1 MMTTRAL
8 ILGSVVFAATS
19 LSGAAQDAE
28 LLVFDWAG
36 FENPGLHTAY
46 QAKYG
51 GLPTWSFYADDDEA
65 FQKVSS
71 GFKPDVTHPCSQMVG
86 KYRDAGLIEP
96 WDTTR
101 IAAFG
106 AIDPALMA
114 SPVFADDTG
123 TWFLPTDWASTA
135 IAYNADEVAA
145 EAVASLQVF
154 TDPKY
159 EGRVSI
165 ADNTDDAWAL
175 ALLATGVS
183 DWTNLTEGQFTAAAD
198 WMRKAHVNVRA
209 YWADPSELA
218 QLMASGE
225 VLIAWSWPDAVTQLR
240 SDGYNIGFQREAVEG
255 SSAFLC
261 GFIDMKDGPG
271 SEDKVYDFMNGWY
284 EPASAVTLLND
295 FGYSSSVPKNMEQ
308 FGTEVLATAGLGPLT
323 VPVLNQLPIPGDMR
337 GRMQE
342 EFEKIKAGF

>member
-1 MMTTRAL
+1 MNVRAL
-8 ILGSVVFAATS
+8 ALGSVAFAVLGGS
-19 LSGAAQDAE
+19 VAAQDAD
-28 LLVFDWAG
+28 LMVFDWAG
-36 FENPGLHTAY
+36 FENPGLHTSFE
-46 QAKYG
+46 AKHG
-51 GLPTWSFYADDDEA
+51 ALPTWSFFADDDEA

-71 GFKPDVTHPCSQMVG
+71 GFKTDLTHPCSQMVG

-96 WDTTR
+96 WDTAK
-101 IAAFG
+101 IPAFG
-106 AIDPALMA
+106 DIDPMLMA
-114 SPVFADDTG
+114 SPVFADETG
-123 TWFLPTDWASTA
+123 TWFVPTDWASTA
-135 IAYNADEVAA
+135 LAHNADEVPP
-145 EAVASLQVF
+145 EDVASLQVF

-159 EGRVSI
+159 EGRISI
-165 ADNTDDAWAL
+165 PDNTDDAWAL

-183 DWTNLTEGQFTAAAD
+183 DWTNLTEEQFQAAAD
-198 WMRKAHVNVRA
+198 WMRKAHFNVRA

-240 SDGYNIGFQREAVEG
+240 SDGYNIGFQREAIEG

-261 GFIDMKDGPG
+261 GFINMKDGPG
-271 SEDKVYDFMNGWY
+271 SEDNAYDFINSWY
-284 EPASAVTLLND
+284 EPSSAITLLND
-295 FGYSSSVPKNMEQ
+295 FGYGSAIPKNMAQ
-308 FGTEVLATAGLGPLT
+308 FDAETLATVGLGPLT

>member
-1 MMTTRAL
+1 MTIRTL

-19 LSGAAQDAE
+19 LSSAAQDAE
-28 LLVFDWAG
+28 LLVFDWSG
-36 FENPGLHTAY
+36 FENPGLHTSY
-46 QAKYG
+46 VAKHG
-51 GLPTWSFYADDDEA
+51 ALPTWSFYADDDEA

-71 GFKPDVTHPCSQMVG
+71 GFKPDVTHPCAQMVG

-96 WDTTR
+96 WDTAR
-101 IAAFG
+101 IPAYAD
-106 AIDPALMA
+106 IDPALLA
-114 SPVFADDTG
+114 SPVFTDDTG
-123 TWFLPTDWASTA
+123 SWFLPTDWASTA
-135 IAYNADEVAA
+135 LAYNADEVPP
-145 EAVASLQVF
+145 EDVASLQVF
-154 TDPKY
+154 LDPKY
-159 EGRVSI
+159 EGRISI

-183 DWTNLTEGQFTAAAD
+183 DWTALTEEQFTAAAD
-198 WMRKAHVNVRA
+198 WMRKAHFNVRA

-240 SDGYNIGFQREAVEG
+240 SDGYNIGFQREAAEG

-261 GFIDMKDGPG
+261 GMVNMKDGPG
-271 SEDKVYDFMNGWY
+271 SEDKLYDFINSWL
-284 EPASAVTLLND
+284 EPSSAVTLLSD
-295 FGYSSSVPKNMEQ
+295 IGYASSVPGNMEQ
-308 FGTEVLATAGLGPLT
+308 FAPELLATSGLGPLT
-323 VPVLNQLPIPGDMR
+323 VPVLNQLPIVGDMR